1 MQLYVFALFALV
13 ATAIANPIDKRSF
26 GESGG
31 DHHEGLGLG
40 VGVGVGLGVG
50 GNRR

>member
-1 MQLYVFALFALV
+1 MQLYVFALLALV

-26 GESGG
+26 GSGSG
-31 DHHEGLGLG
+31 DHHGGLGLG
-40 VGVGVGLGVG
+40 VGVGVGLGAG